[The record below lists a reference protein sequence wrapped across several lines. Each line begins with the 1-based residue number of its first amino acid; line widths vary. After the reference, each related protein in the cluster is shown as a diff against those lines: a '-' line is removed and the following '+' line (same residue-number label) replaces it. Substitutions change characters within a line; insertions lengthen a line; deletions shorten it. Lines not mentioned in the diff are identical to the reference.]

1 MAKIYYDE
9 DANLSVFEK
18 EAISVI
24 GYGIQGRAQALNA
37 KESGLDVIVGL
48 RTNNSLTY
56 KQAVADGFSPVSIEE
71 AAKSGDI
78 IHILIPDETQ
88 AEVYEKSIKQYMKK
102 GKTMMFSHGFNIR
115 FKRIVPPKDVDVI
128 MVAPKSP
135 GAGVRKTYIEGFG
148 TPALIAIYQ
157 DVSGKAKEKA
167 LAFAKAIGATRAGV
181 IETTF
186 AEETE
191 TDLFGE
197 QVDLC
202 GGTVELIK
210 ASFDTLVKAG
220 YQPEIAYFETCH
232 ELKLIVDL
240 IQEGG
245 IENMWNKVSNT
256 AEYGGRTRGKR
267 IINDSVKNVMKEILE
282 EIQSGKFASEW
293 VNECKSGMK
302 NLNEIRKE
310 EAEIPIERVGAELRK
325 MFKKK

>member
-9 DANLSVFEK
+9 DANLSVINTK
-18 EAISVI
+18 TISVI

-37 KESGLDVIVGL
+37 RDSGLNVIVGL
-48 RTNNSLTY
+48 RNENNKTY
-56 KQAVADGFSPVSIEE
+56 KQAIADGFKPVSIEE
-71 AAKSGDI
+71 AARKGDI
-78 IHILIPDETQ
+78 VHILIPDEVQ
-88 AEVYEKSIKQYMKK
+88 ADVYENSIKKYMKK
-102 GKTMMFSHGFNIR
+102 GNTLMFSHGFNIH
-115 FKRIVPPKDVDVI
+115 FKRITPPDNIDVI
-128 MVAPKSP
+128 MVAPKAP
-135 GAGVRKTYIEGFG
+135 GAAVRKTYIEGFG
-148 TPALIAIYQ
+148 TPALIAVYQ
-157 DVSGKAKEKA
+157 DASGKAKDKA

-186 AEETE
+186 QEETE

-202 GGTVELIK
+202 GGTAELIK
-210 ASFDTLVKAG
+210 SSFNTLVKAG

-245 IENMWNKVSNT
+245 IENMWKKVSNT

-267 IINDSVKNVMKEILE
+267 VINEETRERMKEILG
-282 EIQSGKFASEW
+282 EIQSGEFADEW
-293 VNECKSGMK
+293 MNECKGGMK
-302 NLNEIRKE
+302 NLNKMREE
-310 EAEIPIERVGAELRK
+310 EANIQIEKVGAELRK